1 MHRFSSMSD
10 SYIISVLE
18 HQFAKRGRSLAHLFA
33 VSAAS
38 DNDTTRTVVWNLNY
52 NEEGEL
58 TIIGTVPDPNSAIRI
73 NGFQITLDGMTLLID
88 KKVAVDWGLFID
100 RSDG

>member
-1 MHRFSSMSD
+1 MSE
-10 SYIISVLE
+10 SYILRVLE
-18 HQFAKRGRSLAHLFA
+18 HQFAKRGKSLAHLFA

-38 DNDTTRTVVWNLNY
+38 DNDVTRTVVWNLNY
-52 NEEGEL
+52 NDKGEL

-88 KKVAVDWGLFID
+88 KKVATDWNLFSAD
-100 RSDG
+100 SDA